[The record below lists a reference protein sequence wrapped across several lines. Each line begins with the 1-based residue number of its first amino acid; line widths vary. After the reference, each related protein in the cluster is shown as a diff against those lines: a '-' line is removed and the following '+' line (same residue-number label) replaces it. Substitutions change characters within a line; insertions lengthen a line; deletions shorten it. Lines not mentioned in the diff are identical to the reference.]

1 MSHLSISK
9 KNEVNLQVK
18 SEAHV
23 YYELSD
29 YFTFDVP
36 GAKFMP
42 QYRNKYWD
50 GKIRLFSNHTGEIYV
65 GLLDK
70 LIQFCEDH
78 NYTYEFK
85 DNEYYGLPFQ
95 TNELISKEG
104 VKDYMYSICKHV
116 PRDYQIEGVY
126 DALKHNRKLLISP
139 TASGKSLMIY
149 SIVRYYV
156 EKKQNTL
163 IVVPTTSLVEQ
174 MYKDFEDYGW
184 DVGSFCHKIYAGK
197 ERETNSQV
205 IITTWQSI
213 YKLPRKYFERFS
225 VVIGDEAHQFKSKS
239 LISIM
244 TKLSDAKYRFG
255 FTGTLDGTQTHKW
268 VLEGL
273 FGPSYKIIK
282 TDELMKKGHLATLD
296 INVLLLKHSPN
307 KFETFEDEVQY
318 IIGHEKRN
326 RFIRNLALDL
336 KGNTLILFARV
347 EAHGQPLYE
356 MINNKKIDNRNVFF
370 IHGGV
375 DTEDREKVRA
385 ITEKE
390 SNAIIVASY
399 GTFSTG
405 INIKNLHNIIFAS
418 PSKSRIR
425 NLQSIG
431 RVLRKGDKKSKA
443 TLYDIAD
450 DIRYKSRKNYTLN
463 HLIERIKIYNEEN
476 FNYDIINVPIKD

>member
-1 MSHLSISK
+1 MTSLIISK
-9 KNEVNLQVK
+9 KNEVHLHIE
-18 SEAHV
+18 SDIHV
-23 YYELSD
+23 YYELAD
-29 YFTFDVP
+29 YFTFEVP

-42 QYRNKYWD
+42 TYKNKYWD
-50 GKIRLFSNHTGEIYV
+50 GKIRLFNIQNGEIYV

-70 LIQFCEDH
+70 IIQFCKDH
-78 NYTYEFK
+78 EYTYEFK
-85 DNEYYGLPFQ
+85 KNDYYGLPFEVNP
-95 TNELISKEG
+95 TISKEG
-104 VKDYMYSICKHV
+104 VKDYVTSISKYK
-116 PRDYQIEGVY
+116 PRDYQVDGIY

-149 SIVRYYV
+149 GIVRYFV
-156 EKKQNTL
+156 ERNQNTL

-174 MYKDFEDYGW
+174 MYKDFADYGW
-184 DVGSFCHKIYAGK
+184 DVGSYCHKIYAGK
-197 ERETNSQV
+197 ERETDSQV

-225 VVIGDEAHQFKSKS
+225 VVVGDEAHQFKSKS

-244 TKLSDAKYRFG
+244 TKLGNAKYRYG

-282 TDELMKKGHLATLD
+282 TDELMKKGHVATLD
-296 INVLLLKHSPN
+296 INVLLLKHPPN
-307 KFETFEDEVQY
+307 KFETFEDEIQY
-318 IIGHEKRN
+318 IIGHDRRN
-326 RFIRNLALDL
+326 NFIRNLALDL

-347 EAHGQPLYE
+347 EGHGEPLYNL
-356 MINNKKIDNRNVFF
+356 INTNSIIERHVFF
-370 IHGGV
+370 VHGGV
-375 DTEDREKVRA
+375 ATEDRERIRE
-385 ITEKE
+385 ITESE
-390 SNAIIVASY
+390 NNAIIVASY

-431 RVLRKGDKKSKA
+431 RVLRKGSNKSKA

-450 DIRYKSRKNYTLN
+450 DISYKSRRNYTLN
-463 HLIERIKIYNEEN
+463 HLIERIKVYNEEN
-476 FNYDIINVPIKD
+476 FNYDIVNIPLKK